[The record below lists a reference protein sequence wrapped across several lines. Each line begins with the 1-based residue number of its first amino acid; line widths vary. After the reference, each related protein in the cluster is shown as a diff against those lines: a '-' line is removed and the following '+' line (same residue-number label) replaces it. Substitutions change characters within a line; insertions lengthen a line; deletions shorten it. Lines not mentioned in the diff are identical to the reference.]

1 MWAFCTDTMVR
12 ILVTVCLFS
21 GLGICLYGCTVT
33 NAIQTKVGLNHC
45 LFVDNK
51 NNGCLERFLE
61 NAPRVMPPI
70 KGYEHLYYDVK
81 IRPAPGPLYKSKIK
95 KPKYW
100 LSFCAKYDDYR
111 DPYGDLIGKIVIGE
125 KTVNVYVAEE
135 VPDAVLKKII
145 NISNLSPATERT
157 KSYLDN
163 MVEYLR
169 ILVLDNQLGVKDDIS
184 FVSDPLGQCY

>member
-1 MWAFCTDTMVR
+1 MLAFCTDTSVR

-21 GLGICLYGCTVT
+21 GLVICLHGCTVT
-33 NAIQTKVGLNHC
+33 KAVQAKEGLNHC

-61 NAPRVMPPI
+61 NAQRVMPST
-70 KGYEHLYYDVK
+70 KEHEHLYYDVK
-81 IRPAPGPLYKSKIK
+81 IMLAPGPLYKSKIN

-100 LSFCAKYDDYR
+100 VMFCAKYDDYR
-111 DPYGDLIGKIVIGE
+111 DSSGDLIGKIVIGE

-145 NISNLSPATERT
+145 NVSNLSTAKERT
-157 KSYLDN
+157 KRYRYDI
-163 MVEYLR
+163 EYCE
-169 ILVLDNQLGVKDDIS
+169 ILVLDKQLKVRDDNVL
-184 FVSDPLGQCY
+184 FYDPYGKCF